1 MTATL
6 HILAR
11 GARDLFELVPI
22 ILFVVISIVVG
33 IIRKSAAQK
42 AEQARRSG
50 AEQPPKQPDRAAR
63 QAGHARS
70 GQTGQAHPQPGR
82 TTRPPGPPPAP
93 PPIGLDVELAQQA
106 LRAMGLIPAGPQP
119 SEAGQPVVLTPV
131 EPASIRV
138 EEELKLQR
146 RRQRDLEAQR
156 RKRLAS
162 RKVPE
167 ADSAAIEGRI
177 LQVRPDQEAAHDLPT
192 GPAVNLSS
200 AERAR
205 RAIIFHEIF
214 SAPKALR
221 QGKEMW
227 DV

>member
-1 MTATL
+1 MTATA
-6 HILAR
+6 HILAD

-22 ILFVVISIVVG
+22 ILFVVIGIVVG
-33 IIRKSAAQK
+33 IIRKSAAHK
-42 AEQARRSG
+42 AEQARRSR

-63 QAGHARS
+63 QAGYARV
-70 GQTGQAHPQPGR
+70 GQARPQPGR
-82 TTRPPGPPPAP
+82 TARPPGPPPAP
-93 PPIGLDVELAQQA
+93 PIGPDMELAQQA

-146 RRQRDLEAQR
+146 RRQRDLEAHR
-156 RKRLAS
+156 RKRLAP
-162 RKVPE
+162 RKATE
-167 ADSAAIEGRI
+167 AHFAAIEGRI
-177 LQVRPDQEAAHDLPT
+177 LQVRPDQEAQQDLPT
-192 GPAVNLSS
+192 GPVVNLSS